1 MLLHK
6 STLTEVNRAYAA
18 VGGSEVGQ
26 RPQYSGAAAWP
37 ETDST
42 VESLPVLHIH
52 RDCAGHFESSPSD
65 SNYRRLSV
73 LSRRFNHKLTGA
85 ETLQLG
91 T

>member
-1 MLLHK
+1 MPPAARSPKMLRLAKFH
-6 STLTEVNRAYAA
+6 SNALVYVDPDRSYRAYAA

-52 RDCAGHFESSPSD
+52 RDCAGRFEIQPV
-65 SNYRRLSV
+65 RL
-73 LSRRFNHKLTGA
+73 
-85 ETLQLG
+85 
-91 T
+91 